1 MGAAAIPPAAELDLE
16 PLEGPA
22 GQYEAPCVTLLEL
35 VEAVSSESRNDR
47 EVIATVLHM
56 LRRGSVVLRGSF
68 RGLPAEQF

>member
-1 MGAAAIPPAAELDLE
+1 MGAAAIPPATEIGLE

-22 GQYEAPCVTLLEL
+22 GQYEAPCVSLLEL

-68 RGLPAEQF
+68 RDAPVEQF

>member
-1 MGAAAIPPAAELDLE
+1 MGAAAIPPAAELGLE
-16 PLEGPA
+16 PLESPA

-35 VEAVSSESRNDR
+35 VEAVSSESRSDR

>member
-1 MGAAAIPPAAELDLE
+1 MGAAAIPPAAEIGLE
-16 PLEGPA
+16 PLEGPV

-47 EVIATVLHM
+47 EVIATVLSM

-68 RGLPAEQF
+68 RDVPVEQF